1 MRFPVEGHRFLG
13 FFPPYRRLDVLDHPF
28 QIPRSPLP
36 CRGWTLLWNLRP
48 GEIAAGSRSV
58 RARPPGV
65 ALFILLPP
73 ASELQ
78 DRETLFRLMATCRP
92 HSVLPHVE
100 ELDPDELIS
109 VLRRVPSQLGVEVT
123 EYLLWRGIEVDIDTR
138 RLLRKTL
145 ELSGELRTVSGLARA
160 LYMSRRALG
169 RRLMS
174 RGLPVSSHWLHFGR
188 VLRGSIRLQQ
198 PRANLFSIGCE
209 LGYPDGFAFSN
220 QMKRLTALRPSLM
233 RECYGWEWIVE
244 SWLFQ
249 EAKGGGLS
257 PGLVNRLYPAGVFD
271 PCRQE
276 GLVAEPQSGRPERRM
291 KVAEDYQR
299 PRRRMKVP
307 GEGKGD

>member
-13 FFPPYRRLDVLDHPF
+13 FFPPYRRLEVLDHPY
-28 QIPRSPLP
+28 QIPRGPLP
-36 CRGWTLLWNLRP
+36 GRGWALLWNLRP
-48 GEIAAGSRSV
+48 GEVSSGSRSV
-58 RARPPGV
+58 QARPPGV
-65 ALFILLPP
+65 ALFVLLPP
-73 ASELQ
+73 AAELES
-78 DRETLFRLMATCRP
+78 RETLFRLMATCRP

-100 ELDPDELIS
+100 EFDPDELIS
-109 VLRRVPSQLGVEVT
+109 ILRRSPSQLGVEVT

-169 RRLMS
+169 RRFMS
-174 RGLPVSSHWLHFGR
+174 RGLPVPSHWLHFGR

-220 QMKRLTALRPSLM
+220 QMKRLTGLRPSFM
-233 RECYGWEWIVE
+233 RECFGWEWIVE

-249 EAKGGGLS
+249 EAKSGGLS
-257 PGLVNRLYPAGVFD
+257 SSLIKRLYPGEPDTSETQTA
-271 PCRQE
+271 
-276 GLVAEPQSGRPERRM
+276 LVAGTGSGRPESRM
-291 KVAEDYQR
+291 RVAEDHFIR
-299 PRRRMKVP
+299 IRRGLARDP
-307 GEGKGD
+307 G